1 MCSQTPNQAQEW
13 ATHTNRRNGGGNAIL
28 TIAPVGTSKH
38 QSGHVEEFPTP
49 HAPICAHLQGDL
61 LMQQKV
67 WLRAEQKKGGDVC
80 QRQSTPHLHHSMRS
94 ATNVAR
100 RALVASISTP
110 YGEDKSTQCAIFH
123 AEVAPREIKPQHII
137 WPRKRGENSHAA
149 QLAKWRQPKDD
160 VLTSN
165 LQIVFP
171 CATW

>member
-1 MCSQTPNQAQEW
+1 MCSQTPNKAQER
-13 ATHTNRRNGGGNAIL
+13 ATHTNRRNGGGNATL

-61 LMQQKV
+61 LMQEKV

-94 ATNVAR
+94 ATKVAR

-110 YGEDKSTQCAIFH
+110 LWRGQEHAVRDLSRRGCPAGNQTSTHHLASTKRRKQPCGSVGQ
-123 AEVAPREIKPQHII
+123 VAGNPRM
-137 WPRKRGENSHAA
+137 
-149 QLAKWRQPKDD
+149 
-160 VLTSN
+160 T
-165 LQIVFP
+165 
-171 CATW
+171 C